1 MAADTFA
8 EALSRRPPI
17 TELPWMRVELQG
29 ETGQWFVFGL
39 AVHEG
44 WVVAVAPVARRM
56 FGHRARD
63 VWKIYRS
70 RGAKLMRLDAHV
82 KPEAC
87 GVLPHWPG
95 AATGAATAW
104 VVRLSASG
112 WEAVLERCNG
122 TTWVDHRGRA
132 WKLRNIPMAF
142 RFDNKE
148 HAESAAVLAALS
160 LKHGG

>member
-1 MAADTFA
+1 MSEVNHWSNREVITL
-8 EALSRRPPI
+8 LSRDGTAIIVTRPQSVP
-17 TELPWMRVELQG
+17 
-29 ETGQWFVFGL
+29 GL
-39 AVHEG
+39 
-44 WVVAVAPVARRM
+44 
-56 FGHRARD
+56 
-63 VWKIYRS
+63 
-70 RGAKLMRLDAHV
+70 RGKLATLA
-82 KPEAC
+82 EAC